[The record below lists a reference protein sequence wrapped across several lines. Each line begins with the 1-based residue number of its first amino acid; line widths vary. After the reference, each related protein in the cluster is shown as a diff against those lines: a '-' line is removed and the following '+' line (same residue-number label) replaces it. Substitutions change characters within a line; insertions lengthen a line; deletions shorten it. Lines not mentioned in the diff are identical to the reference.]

1 MNDELKQNILK
12 DLNEEQTEAVKN
24 IDGPVLILAGA
35 GTGKTKTLVHRT
47 AYMLA
52 SGISA
57 KNILLLTFTNKA
69 AIRDVVHQGKEC
81 ITRSI
86 HYTEN
91 LDWLK
96 EKGFKYTKHPQ
107 YEDLYII
114 SWKDC

>member
-1 MNDELKQNILK
+1 MNAHK
-12 DLNEEQTEAVKN
+12 ASVK
-24 IDGPVLILAGA
+24 AA
-35 GTGKTKTLVHRT
+35 R
-47 AYMLA
+47 A
-52 SGISA
+52 
-57 KNILLLTFTNKA
+57 NKA
-69 AIRDVVHQGKEC
+69 NVRDERYWMKVGIENASYYGKEC